1 MRDHHKRNEYV
12 LLHVYVTGHGYMDKN
27 LRSQI
32 LLNQRIHFNIN
43 ESEHFVRAETTFMNP
58 YPLESELNKIFE
70 HFKNVCIVMMVDTCR
85 ELN

>member
-1 MRDHHKRNEYV
+1 MREHHKRNEYV
-12 LLHVYVTGHGYMDKN
+12 LLHVYVNGHGYADANKQ
-27 LRSQI
+27 SQI

-43 ESEHFVRAETTFMNP
+43 ESPNFDRAETTFMNP
-58 YPLESELNKIFE
+58 YPLESELLKIFE